1 MNGAAEA
8 LHARGRNRGALPRA
22 GTAGRETAASSGRRG
37 RAAHADAA
45 PAPLPVRSWP
55 PGSTTGRCCLSAS
68 GAATPTRAAEERR
81 RRAAIA
87 GQEASRSSGEAE
99 EGKRPLPVAGSP
111 FVLVGPSC
119 CCGAAPATTL
129 TGVGVVAVVAFPWSA
144 RVVDGGRGP
153 PRSRLAVD
161 AWSPP
166 PTSVHVIDHQQSK
179 KRDRAASVA
188 PESTGL
194 GTKE

>member
-1 MNGAAEA
+1 MCYR
-8 LHARGRNRGALPRA
+8 LR
-22 GTAGRETAASSGRRG
+22 
-37 RAAHADAA
+37 
-45 PAPLPVRSWP
+45 
-55 PGSTTGRCCLSAS
+55 
-68 GAATPTRAAEERR
+68 TRAAAERR

-144 RVVDGGRGP
+144 RVVGRRRVVATTDQC
-153 PRSRLAVD
+153 PRY
-161 AWSPP
+161 
-166 PTSVHVIDHQQSK
+166 
-179 KRDRAASVA
+179 
-188 PESTGL
+188 
-194 GTKE
+194 